1 MDVIA
6 ILQKSVSSSR
16 RWDKADLSAYY
27 YRSGQLLSSICV
39 PDDLLHT
46 QCDGFQCTHWPR
58 INDYYRSIVVLIQQA
73 TEERIPLI
81 QHNSQKPY
89 WCPELQELKKP
100 PLMLIIYGNCVI
112 NLGLALLID

>member
-1 MDVIA
+1 VLVALEGGAKLIYQLITIGLGIA
-6 ILQKSVSSSR
+6 YSLN
-16 RWDKADLSAYY
+16 
-27 YRSGQLLSSICV
+27 SICV

-46 QCDGFQCTHWPR
+46 QCDGFQCTHWSR